1 MATPEF
7 GNDVVLA
14 AGPDGHVAS
23 LVRAAGI
30 VHAHAGVPI
39 AIIGGLAVTCRL
51 FGMQRATQDVDVV
64 SDESPDVIAGAGTA
78 ANNLVNAGFATRDNT
93 SAPTRLSIDGT
104 KIEIIET
111 QPITAAD
118 VATVE
123 SANDRLF
130 VLSHRW
136 AVETATMC
144 AITVIDTPIR
154 VVIPVATPSALVA
167 MKLHAIQDRPN
178 DIKKASDAWDLYRLL
193 DAHNRD
199 GELSRAIAA
208 GPDSL
213 DILVAE
219 SLEQFFKHQAT
230 RTMNWVIN
238 YGEPS

>member
-39 AIIGGLAVTCRL
+39 AVIGGLAVTCRL
-51 FGMQRATQDVDVV
+51 FGMQRATQDVDIV

-78 ANNLVNAGFATRDNT
+78 ADNLVNAGFATRDNT
-93 SAPTRLSIDGT
+93 SATTRLSIDGT

-111 QPITAAD
+111 RPVTAAD

-123 SANDRLF
+123 PDRARLF
-130 VLSHRW
+130 VLGHRW

-144 AITVIDTPIR
+144 AITGWIQ
-154 VVIPVATPSALVA
+154 VVVATPRDKEEVSDGCWEASTRGYCDAGEDEITGSAG
-167 MKLHAIQDRPN
+167 RR
-178 DIKKASDAWDLYRLL
+178 S
-193 DAHNRD
+193 
-199 GELSRAIAA
+199 
-208 GPDSL
+208 
-213 DILVAE
+213 
-219 SLEQFFKHQAT
+219 
-230 RTMNWVIN
+230 
-238 YGEPS
+238 